1 MKEIKINLNKITK
14 PEIDLIA
21 EYFKQGKVIAYPTD
35 TIYGLGCLATDK
47 KAIKR
52 IYRIKK
58 RNKKN
63 PLLILASSFNM
74 VRKYCFLSRAQ
85 EEFLKN
91 KCLDPVSVIL
101 KSRNLPRTNKSSDE
115 ARGLIDRRCRWSNAT
130 NKQHFFVR
138 GLLPKELT
146 GGKGSIAVRMP
157 KNNFLIKTIR
167 RVGAPIVSTS
177 LNISGKKNIIKPD
190 NLENYFET
198 RKPDL
203 IINAGELKSKPSRL
217 VDIRDINNIK
227 ILRK

>member
-1 MKEIKINLNKITK
+1 MKIKKIKINPKKISDA
-14 PEIDLIA
+14 EINEIVNN
-21 EYFKQGKVIAYPTD
+21 FKQGKVIAYPTD

-47 KAIKR
+47 RAVKK
-52 IYRIKK
+52 IYKIKK
-58 RNKKN
+58 RDKKK
-63 PLLILASSFNM
+63 PLLILASSFGM
-74 VRKYCFLSRAQ
+74 VRKYCFLSMAQ
-85 EEFLKN
+85 ERFLKN
-91 KCLDPVSVIL
+91 KWPGPVSVVL
-101 KSRNLPRTNKSSDE
+101 RAKS
-115 ARGLIDRRCRWSNAT
+115 
-130 NKQHFFVR
+130 
-138 GLLPKELT
+138 LLPKELT

-190 NLENYFET
+190 NLENYFKA

-203 IINAGELKSKPSRL
+203 IVNAGALRGKPSRL